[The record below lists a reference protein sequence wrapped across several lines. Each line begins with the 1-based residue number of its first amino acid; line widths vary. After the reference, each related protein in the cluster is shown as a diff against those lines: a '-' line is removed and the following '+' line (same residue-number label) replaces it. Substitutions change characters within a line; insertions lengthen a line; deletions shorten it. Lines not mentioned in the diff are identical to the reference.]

1 MSASKERTPTETE
14 IMNTYNQ
21 YKSELQSLA
30 QKVGE
35 LEAEVEEHKLVI
47 DTIAPL
53 NSDRKCFRMVGG
65 VLVERTVKDVLPA
78 LKTNYEGVSS
88 LVWYFWGVALTSPSH
103 HWHLTMFAISTW
115 YLFQINSVIQ
125 QFLQSYKRKEDEFV
139 AFQKKYNI
147 QIVAR
152 Q

>member
-78 LKTNYEGVSS
+78 LKTNYEG
-88 LVWYFWGVALTSPSH
+88 
-103 HWHLTMFAISTW
+103 
-115 YLFQINSVIQ
+115 INSVIQ